1 MNAQEIDLKN
11 GEVICGEHRLPYGKV
26 VSLFFGM
33 SGGELIGRGYIRP
46 GGGMDTKLPIFWET
60 GMGGVDLE
68 VDMETGSIKLNKF
81 VSVADVG
88 KAINPRQCEGQD
100 EGAAI
105 QGLGHTLFE
114 SLVFENGQPLN
125 PNLVD
130 YRVPFMT
137 DLPDGIRIR
146 IGRKPGRPGTL
157 RRQRHGRIRYRFH
170 CAGHRQRHR
179 RRYRR

>member
-1 MNAQEIDLKN
+1 
-11 GEVICGEHRLPYGKV
+11 
-26 VSLFFGM
+26 M

-46 GGGMDTKLPIFWET
+46 GAGMDTKLPIFWET

-68 VDMETGSIKLNKF
+68 VDMETGSLKLNKF

-114 SLVFENGQPLN
+114 SLVFDNGQPLN
-125 PNLVD
+125 SNLID

-137 DLPDGIRIR
+137 DLPEVFDSELVENGDGPGPYGAKGMGESGIVSIAPAIANAVVDATGVRIR
-146 IGRKPGRPGTL
+146 QLPLTPERVWYAL
-157 RRQRHGRIRYRFH
+157 RDAKRGP
-170 CAGHRQRHR
+170 
-179 RRYRR
+179 